1 MSERKGRTVRW
12 MVMAAGLAAAGGACA
27 GDDLKNIGIGAGIGI
42 LGQIV
47 QGKPITLES
56 AVGSAVGAGIGSQ
69 IGDGSGAAVASV
81 VGGLVGDK
89 ALQHAKGV
97 FGAGGQAQQAPS
109 GGAGNAGSLA
119 QVAGLGSSA
128 GSHTSVPVHTGVVLE
143 QGSTG
148 PQACEGTGSARQC
161 FPVSVRQGSALILSD
176 GQGIYSCVGGGGALE
191 CTRVQ

>member
-1 MSERKGRTVRW
+1 MSGRMARTARC
-12 MVMAAGLAAAGGACA
+12 MMMAAGLAAAGSAA

-47 QGKPITLES
+47 QGKTVTLES
-56 AVGSAVGAGIGSQ
+56 ALGSAVGAGIGSQ
-69 IGDGSGAAVASV
+69 IGDGSGASVASV
-81 VGGLVGDK
+81 VGGLVGDT

-97 FGAGGQAQQAPS
+97 FGAGAQQQQAAP
-109 GGAGNAGSLA
+109 GGPGNAATLA
-119 QVAGLGSSA
+119 QVAGGASSA
-128 GSHTSVPVHTGVVLE
+128 ATRTSVPVHAGIALE

-161 FPVSVRQGSALILSD
+161 FPVSLRQGNALILSD

-191 CTRVQ
+191 CTRLR

>member
-1 MSERKGRTVRW
+1 MSERLARTVRW
-12 MVMAAGLAAAGGACA
+12 MMMAAGLAAAGGAGA
-27 GDDLKNIGIGAGIGI
+27 GDELKNIGIGAGIGI

-47 QGKPITLES
+47 QGKTITLES
-56 AVGSAVGAGIGSQ
+56 ALGSAVGAGIGSQ

-81 VGGLVGDK
+81 LGGLVGDS

-97 FGAGGQAQQAPS
+97 FGTGGQEQQAAP
-109 GGAGNAGSLA
+109 GGAGNAASLA
-119 QVAGLGSSA
+119 QVAGGGSSA
-128 GSHTSVPVHTGVVLE
+128 AAGASVPVHTGIALE
-143 QGSTG
+143 QSSTG

-191 CTRVQ
+191 CTRLQ